1 MVEKNK
7 IFHNNLEQPFILCFL
22 LFGVTAFASI
32 PAGSTASTASTSSAT
47 VLSNRAHHPER
58 LRRPYYQG

>member
-7 IFHNNLEQPFILCFL
+7 IFHNILEQPFILCFL

-32 PAGSTASTASTSSAT
+32 PA
-47 VLSNRAHHPER
+47 ER